1 MELSESLEDGNFLET
16 KMGDIEGL
24 LPRRAL
30 QNLTWF
36 QFPFSLIFLNPER
49 NRGGIIKGIQFWIE
63 KLKTRFRRGL
73 ARVSDLWH

>member
-1 MELSESLEDGNFLET
+1 LKLSESLEDGNFLET

-36 QFPFSLIFLNPER
+36 QSPFSLIVLNPEGNAGR
-49 NRGGIIKGIQFWIE
+49 KNEINRE
-63 KLKTRFRRGL
+63 NTSRTT
-73 ARVSDLWH
+73 